1 MAENNHNLD
10 GISAPVL
17 EETTYD
23 PSKSVKRSLDGIQ
36 APTLEETSYTPE
48 KKTAG
53 LDDVAAPV
61 LADTFTPGAAPQYG
75 APQNAQAAAPNFQQ
89 YGAQNTQAAA
99 PQFQQYG
106 AQNPQA
112 AAPQFQQYG
121 AQAPQAAAPAFQQ
134 YGAQN
139 PQAVSQPFQQYG
151 AQNSQATSQPFGQYG
166 AQAPQAA
173 APQFQQYGAHNP
185 QATSQPFQQY
195 GAQNPQAV
203 SQPFQQYGAQN
214 AQAASQPF
222 QQYGAQATSQPF
234 QQYGAQNAQ
243 AVSQPFQQYGGAG
256 QTSRNL
262 DDVQKPV
269 LADEPQTEQRYVPKF
284 VDPDLENAKKT
295 AVDRAIKSSLNSVP
309 ESFDKEKSREVYRE
323 FMREKE
329 ADLARKGGMLVIVI
343 MVIGMI
349 SGLLTLLYSF
359 MALKDETPAF
369 LETCNM
375 CTTILG
381 IIFLGGAGAMLVKSN
396 TTRKIAS
403 NIFTFGT
410 VLHVIPGLFVMFSKV
425 QGMAKIMYLAVLVI
439 NIVICF
445 SYGSPFIIICK
456 DRAFFPFL
464 QTKTS

>member
-89 YGAQNTQAAA
+89 YGAQNPQAAA

-106 AQNPQA
+106 AQAPQA

-139 PQAVSQPFQQYG
+139 PQTAAPQFQQYG
-151 AQNSQATSQPFGQYG
+151 AQNSQAVSQPFGQYG
-166 AQAPQAA
+166 AQ
-173 APQFQQYGAHNP
+173 N
-185 QATSQPFQQY
+185 S
-195 GAQNPQAV
+195 QAV

-214 AQAASQPF
+214 AQAV
-222 QQYGAQATSQPF
+222 SQPF

-243 AVSQPFQQYGGAG
+243 AVSQPFQQYGAQSAQAVSQPFQQYGAQATSQPFQQYGGAG

-269 LADEPQTEQRYVPKF
+269 LSEEPQAEQRYVPKF

-309 ESFDKEKSREVYRE
+309 DSFDEEKSREAYRE

-343 MVIGMI
+343 MAIGMI
-349 SGLLTLLYSF
+349 SGLITLLYSF
-359 MALKDETPAF
+359 MALKEETPAF

-375 CTTILG
+375 CTMILG
-381 IIFLGGAGAMLVKSN
+381 ILFLGGAAAMLVKSN

-410 VLHVIPGLFVMFSKV
+410 VLHVLPGLFVMFSKV
-425 QGMAKIMYLAVLVI
+425 QGTAKLMYLAVLVI

-445 SYGSPFIIICK
+445 SYGSSEAIK
-456 DRAFFPFL
+456 KHYNGHDNEAYY
-464 QTKTS
+464 

>member
-61 LADTFTPGAAPQYG
+61 LADTFTPSAAPQQYG
-75 APQNAQAAAPNFQQ
+75 APQTGAPAFQQ

-106 AQNPQA
+106 AQNTQA

-121 AQAPQAAAPAFQQ
+121 AQ
-134 YGAQN
+134 N
-139 PQAVSQPFQQYG
+139 
-151 AQNSQATSQPFGQYG
+151 
-166 AQAPQAA
+166 
-173 APQFQQYGAHNP
+173 
-185 QATSQPFQQY
+185 
-195 GAQNPQAV
+195 
-203 SQPFQQYGAQN
+203 
-214 AQAASQPF
+214 
-222 QQYGAQATSQPF
+222 AQATSQPF

-243 AVSQPFQQYGGAG
+243 ATSQPFQQYGGAG

-269 LADEPQTEQRYVPKF
+269 LSEEPQAEQRYVPKF

-309 ESFDKEKSREVYRE
+309 DSFDEEKSREAYRE

-343 MVIGMI
+343 MAIGMI
-349 SGLLTLLYSF
+349 SGLITLLYSF
-359 MALKDETPAF
+359 MALKEETPAF

-375 CTTILG
+375 CTMILG
-381 IIFLGGAGAMLVKSN
+381 ILFLGGAAAMLVKSN

-410 VLHVIPGLFVMFSKV
+410 VLHVLPGLFVMFSKV
-425 QGMAKIMYLAVLVI
+425 QGTAKLMYLAVLVI

-445 SYGSPFIIICK
+445 SYGSSEAIK
-456 DRAFFPFL
+456 KHYNGHDNEAYY
-464 QTKTS
+464 

>member
-185 QATSQPFQQY
+185 QATSQPFGQY
-195 GAQNPQAV
+195 GAQNPQAT
-203 SQPFQQYGAQN
+203 
-214 AQAASQPF
+214 SQPF

-425 QGMAKIMYLAVLVI
+425 QGTAKIMYLAVLVI
-439 NIVICF
+439 NIIICF
-445 SYGSPFIIICK
+445 SYGSSEAIK
-456 DRAFFPFL
+456 KHYNGHDDEAYY
-464 QTKTS
+464 

>member
-23 PSKSVKRSLDGIQ
+23 PSKAVKRSLDGIQ

-214 AQAASQPF
+214 AQATSQPF

-425 QGMAKIMYLAVLVI
+425 QGTAKIMYLAVLVI
-439 NIVICF
+439 NIIICF
-445 SYGSPFIIICK
+445 SYGSSEAIK
-456 DRAFFPFL
+456 KHYNGHDDEAYY
-464 QTKTS
+464 

>member
-36 APTLEETSYTPE
+36 APVLEETSYTPE

-61 LADTFTPGAAPQYG
+61 LADTFTPGAAPQQYG
-75 APQNAQAAAPNFQQ
+75 APQTGAPAFQQ

-121 AQAPQAAAPAFQQ
+121 AQ
-134 YGAQN
+134 N
-139 PQAVSQPFQQYG
+139 
-151 AQNSQATSQPFGQYG
+151 
-166 AQAPQAA
+166 
-173 APQFQQYGAHNP
+173 
-185 QATSQPFQQY
+185 
-195 GAQNPQAV
+195 
-203 SQPFQQYGAQN
+203 
-214 AQAASQPF
+214 
-222 QQYGAQATSQPF
+222 AQATSQPF

-243 AVSQPFQQYGGAG
+243 AVSQPFQQYGAQNAQATSQPFQQYGGAG

-269 LADEPQTEQRYVPKF
+269 LSEEPQAEQRYVPKF

-309 ESFDKEKSREVYRE
+309 DSFDEEKSREAYRE

-343 MVIGMI
+343 MAIGMI
-349 SGLLTLLYSF
+349 SGLITLLYSF
-359 MALKDETPAF
+359 MALKEETPAF

-375 CTTILG
+375 CTMILG
-381 IIFLGGAGAMLVKSN
+381 ILFLGGAAAMLVKSN

-410 VLHVIPGLFVMFSKV
+410 VLHVLPGLFVMFSKV
-425 QGMAKIMYLAVLVI
+425 QGTAKLMYLAVLVI

-445 SYGSPFIIICK
+445 SYGSSEAIK
-456 DRAFFPFL
+456 KHYNGHDNEAYY
-464 QTKTS
+464 

>member
-61 LADTFTPGAAPQYG
+61 LADTFTPSAAPQQYG
-75 APQNAQAAAPNFQQ
+75 APQTGAPAFQQ

-106 AQNPQA
+106 AQN
-112 AAPQFQQYG
+112 
-121 AQAPQAAAPAFQQ
+121 AQAT
-134 YGAQN
+134 
-139 PQAVSQPFQQYG
+139 SQPFQQYG
-151 AQNSQATSQPFGQYG
+151 AQN
-166 AQAPQAA
+166 AQAV
-173 APQFQQYGAHNP
+173 
-185 QATSQPFQQY
+185 SQPFQQY

-214 AQAASQPF
+214 AQA
-222 QQYGAQATSQPF
+222 T
-234 QQYGAQNAQ
+234 
-243 AVSQPFQQYGGAG
+243 SQPFQQYGGAG

-269 LADEPQTEQRYVPKF
+269 LSEEPQAEQRYVPKF

-309 ESFDKEKSREVYRE
+309 DSFDEEKSREAYRE

-343 MVIGMI
+343 MAIGMI
-349 SGLLTLLYSF
+349 SGLITLLYSF
-359 MALKDETPAF
+359 MALKEETPAF

-375 CTTILG
+375 CTMILG
-381 IIFLGGAGAMLVKSN
+381 ILFLGGAAAMLVKSN

-410 VLHVIPGLFVMFSKV
+410 VLHVLPGLFVMFSKV
-425 QGMAKIMYLAVLVI
+425 QGTAKLMYLAVLVI

-445 SYGSPFIIICK
+445 SYGSSEAIK
-456 DRAFFPFL
+456 KHYNGHDNEAYY
-464 QTKTS
+464 

>member
-75 APQNAQAAAPNFQQ
+75 APQNPQAAAPN
-89 YGAQNTQAAA
+89 
-99 PQFQQYG
+99 FQQYG

-121 AQAPQAAAPAFQQ
+121 AQAPQAAAPQFQQYGAPTPQAAAPAFQQ
-134 YGAQN
+134 YGAQNPQTAAPQFQQYSAQN

-151 AQNSQATSQPFGQYG
+151 AQNPQAVSQPFGQYG
-166 AQAPQAA
+166 AQ
-173 APQFQQYGAHNP
+173 NP

-195 GAQNPQAV
+195 GAQNPQAASQPFGQYGAQNVQAV

-214 AQAASQPF
+214 AQA
-222 QQYGAQATSQPF
+222 T
-234 QQYGAQNAQ
+234 
-243 AVSQPFQQYGGAG
+243 SQPFQQYGGAG

-269 LADEPQTEQRYVPKF
+269 LSEEPQAEQRYVPKF

-309 ESFDKEKSREVYRE
+309 DSFDKEKSREVYRE

-445 SYGSPFIIICK
+445 SYGSSEAIK
-456 DRAFFPFL
+456 KHYNGHDDEAYY
-464 QTKTS
+464 

>member
-61 LADTFTPGAAPQYG
+61 LADTFTPSAAPQQYG
-75 APQNAQAAAPNFQQ
+75 APQTGAPAFQQ
-89 YGAQNTQAAA
+89 YGAQNAQTAA

-106 AQNPQA
+106 APNPQA

-121 AQAPQAAAPAFQQ
+121 AQNA
-134 YGAQN
+134 
-139 PQAVSQPFQQYG
+139 QAVSQPFQQYG
-151 AQNSQATSQPFGQYG
+151 AQNA
-166 AQAPQAA
+166 
-173 APQFQQYGAHNP
+173 

-214 AQAASQPF
+214 AQATSQPF
-222 QQYGAQATSQPF
+222 QQYGAQNAQATSQPF

-243 AVSQPFQQYGGAG
+243 TVSQPFQQYGAQNAKATSQPFQQYGAQNAQATSQPFQQYGGAG

-269 LADEPQTEQRYVPKF
+269 LSEEPQAEQRYVPKF

-309 ESFDKEKSREVYRE
+309 DSFDEEKSREAYRE

-343 MVIGMI
+343 MAIGMI

-359 MALKDETPAF
+359 MALKEETPAF

-375 CTTILG
+375 CTMILG
-381 IIFLGGAGAMLVKSN
+381 ILFLGGAAAMLVKSN

-410 VLHVIPGLFVMFSKV
+410 VLHVLPGLFVMFSKV
-425 QGMAKIMYLAVLVI
+425 QGTAKLMYLAVLVI

-445 SYGSPFIIICK
+445 SYGSSEAIK
-456 DRAFFPFL
+456 KHYNGHDNEAYY
-464 QTKTS
+464 

>member
-61 LADTFTPGAAPQYG
+61 LADTFTPNAAPQQYG
-75 APQNAQAAAPNFQQ
+75 APQTGAPAFQQYGAQAPQTAAPQFQQ

-106 AQNPQA
+106 AQN
-112 AAPQFQQYG
+112 
-121 AQAPQAAAPAFQQ
+121 
-134 YGAQN
+134 
-139 PQAVSQPFQQYG
+139 
-151 AQNSQATSQPFGQYG
+151 
-166 AQAPQAA
+166 
-173 APQFQQYGAHNP
+173 
-185 QATSQPFQQY
+185 
-195 GAQNPQAV
+195 
-203 SQPFQQYGAQN
+203 
-214 AQAASQPF
+214 
-222 QQYGAQATSQPF
+222 AQAT
-234 QQYGAQNAQ
+234 
-243 AVSQPFQQYGGAG
+243 SQPFQQYGGAG

-269 LADEPQTEQRYVPKF
+269 LSEEPQAEQRYVPKF

-309 ESFDKEKSREVYRE
+309 DSFDEEKSREAYRE

-329 ADLARKGGMLVIVI
+329 ADLARKGGMLVIGI

-359 MALKDETPAF
+359 MTLKDETPAF

-375 CTTILG
+375 CTMILG
-381 IIFLGGAGAMLVKSN
+381 ILFLGGAAAMLVKSN

-410 VLHVIPGLFVMFSKV
+410 ILHVLPGLFVMFSKV
-425 QGMAKIMYLAVLVI
+425 QGTAKLMYLAVLVI
-439 NIVICF
+439 NIIICF
-445 SYGSPFIIICK
+445 SYGSSEAIK
-456 DRAFFPFL
+456 KHYNGHDNEAYY
-464 QTKTS
+464 

>member
-121 AQAPQAAAPAFQQ
+121 TQAPQAAAPAFQQ

-185 QATSQPFQQY
+185 QATSQPFGQY
-195 GAQNPQAV
+195 GAQNPQAT
-203 SQPFQQYGAQN
+203 
-214 AQAASQPF
+214 SQPF

-410 VLHVIPGLFVMFSKV
+410 VLHVIPGLFVMFAKV

-439 NIVICF
+439 NIIICF
-445 SYGSPFIIICK
+445 SYGSSEAIK
-456 DRAFFPFL
+456 KHYNGHDDEAYY
-464 QTKTS
+464 

>member
-89 YGAQNTQAAA
+89 YGAQNPQAAAPNFQQYGAQNPQAAA

-106 AQNPQA
+106 AQAPQA

-139 PQAVSQPFQQYG
+139 A
-151 AQNSQATSQPFGQYG
+151 
-166 AQAPQAA
+166 
-173 APQFQQYGAHNP
+173 
-185 QATSQPFQQY
+185 
-195 GAQNPQAV
+195 QAV

-214 AQAASQPF
+214 AQAV
-222 QQYGAQATSQPF
+222 SQPF

-243 AVSQPFQQYGGAG
+243 AVSQPFQQYGAQNAQAVSQPFQQYGAQNAQAVSQPFQQYGAQNAQATSQPFQQYGGAG

-269 LADEPQTEQRYVPKF
+269 LSEEPQAEQRYVPKF

-309 ESFDKEKSREVYRE
+309 DSFDEEKSREAYRE

-343 MVIGMI
+343 MAIGMI
-349 SGLLTLLYSF
+349 SGLITLLYSF
-359 MALKDETPAF
+359 MALKEETPAF

-375 CTTILG
+375 CTMILG
-381 IIFLGGAGAMLVKSN
+381 ILFLGGAAAMLVKSN

-410 VLHVIPGLFVMFSKV
+410 VLHVLPGLFVMFSKV
-425 QGMAKIMYLAVLVI
+425 QGTAKLMYLAVLVI

-445 SYGSPFIIICK
+445 SYGSSEAIK
-456 DRAFFPFL
+456 KHYNGHDNEAYY
-464 QTKTS
+464 